1 MLSPAAVISQERAQ
15 QQAVALAK
23 EVDCPTSSVQEMVS
37 CFRQKPADVLNDA
50 QTKVGTGEQAGEG
63 HSLTSC
69 PWKTR
74 PRKEA
79 APPPTPRPH
88 SRLITSQRFNA
99 HSLPR
104 ELCTDPGCN
113 GSSVGPDGRHISE
126 PVGFYQ

>member
-63 HSLTSC
+63 HSLTLYQ
-69 PWKTR
+69 WKTR
-74 PRKEA
+74 PRKEI
-79 APPPTPRPH
+79 APIPKAT
-88 SRLITSQRFNA
+88 Q
-99 HSLPR
+99 
-104 ELCTDPGCN
+104 
-113 GSSVGPDGRHISE
+113 
-126 PVGFYQ
+126 